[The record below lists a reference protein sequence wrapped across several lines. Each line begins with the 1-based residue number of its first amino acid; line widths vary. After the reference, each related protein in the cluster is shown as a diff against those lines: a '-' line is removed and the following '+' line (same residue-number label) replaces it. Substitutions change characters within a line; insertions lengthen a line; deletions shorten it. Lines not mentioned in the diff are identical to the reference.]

1 MLSQERIPCSCLRYH
16 CALPLPQLQKN
27 SIQIFPVPII
37 PVSPPLHLS
46 SANSNIPEFLLLTLK
61 LALNTLPSLQR
72 IQPTTCLTHISSHS
86 AQLQP
91 IHGSAL
97 QKSGLAQQHLHE
109 HEQAH
114 ESRAASQAHSV
125 AIASDQH
132 CQLQSTAVHIQTP

>member
-1 MLSQERIPCSCLRYH
+1 MLSQEHIPCSCLRYH

-27 SIQIFPVPII
+27 SIQIFPIPIV
-37 PVSPPLHLS
+37 PVSPSLHLS
-46 SANSNIPEFLLLTLK
+46 SATSNIPEFLLLILK

-72 IQPTTCLTHISSHS
+72 IQTTTYLTHISSHF

-91 IHGSAL
+91 IHSSAL
-97 QKSGLAQQHLHE
+97 QKSGLAQQHL

-132 CQLQSTAVHIQTP
+132 HQLQSTSVHIQTP